1 MPIRVQVDEGSQLL
15 RFEIA
20 GDWTTDEM
28 ERSTLAG
35 VRAIAGRDGYD
46 ALCDLT
52 RTGRV
57 STPAEIRRLVQILTE
72 EGSALRGRRAAMVV
86 GNPTSYGMM
95 RMLSAHTEPIGIE
108 VKIFT
113 DLEEAMRFLRP
124 PEAVR

>member
-1 MPIRVQVDEGSQLL
+1 MPIRKVVDERAKLL
-15 RFEIA
+15 TFEVV
-20 GDWTTDEM
+20 GDWTTEEM
-28 ERSTLAG
+28 ERTTLEG
-35 VRAIAGRDGYD
+35 VRSIAGREGFD
-46 ALCDLT
+46 AMCDIT
-52 RTGRV
+52 RTGRA

-108 VKIFT
+108 VKVFT
-113 DLEEAMRFLRP
+113 DLDEAMRFLRP

>member
-1 MPIRVQVDEGSQLL
+1 MPIRSEVDESAQLL
-15 RFEIA
+15 MFEIV
-20 GDWTTDEM
+20 GDWTTEEM
-28 ERSTLAG
+28 ERVTLEG
-35 VRAIAGRDGYD
+35 VRAIAGREGYD

-113 DLEEAMRFLRP
+113 QLGEAMKFLRP
-124 PEAVR
+124 A